1 MRFAEEAFTISEAVG
16 VPLAL
21 AIKATNV
28 AKLAVKMK
36 VNIVLYI
43 VKKGDWD
50 RVDQLRAFEK
60 RYETY
65 IEDNE

>member
-1 MRFAEEAFTISEAVG
+1 MAIMRFAEEAFAMSEVVG

-36 VNIVLYI
+36 VNNVLYV
-43 VKKGDWD
+43 VKNVTG
-50 RVDQLRAFEK
+50 
-60 RYETY
+60 TS
-65 IEDNE
+65 